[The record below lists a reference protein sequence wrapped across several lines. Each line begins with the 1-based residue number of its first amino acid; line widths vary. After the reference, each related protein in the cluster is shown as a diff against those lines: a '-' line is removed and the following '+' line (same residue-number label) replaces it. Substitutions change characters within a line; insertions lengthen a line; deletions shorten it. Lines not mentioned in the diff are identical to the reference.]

1 MQTPKRL
8 GWGRGIHIVDIPP
21 CLDEV
26 IFTFLLSKAA
36 SRRSPL
42 FKTVWQSVT
51 DHIWG
56 CLNQSIH
63 YFEVWDPIKNYPWIH
78 FPRRKPLLNP
88 LSNYNW
94 GYWIMCCFDVEAI
107 ESYYNCWLAAQ
118 CSYLQ
123 LLYFRTNTC
132 SKSQDTSP
140 ATNILCWYN
149 HLNAKLSQLWTP
161 PEIHHN

>member
-1 MQTPKRL
+1 MHTPTRL
-8 GWGRGIHIVDIPP
+8 GWGRGIHVVDVPP
-21 CLDEV
+21 GLDEV

-42 FKTVWQSVT
+42 FKTVWSYMGLPESTHSLYWSVKS
-51 DHIWG
+51 
-56 CLNQSIH
+56 N
-63 YFEVWDPIKNYPWIH
+63 KNYPWIH

-94 GYWIMCCFDVEAI
+94 GYWIMCCFEAI